1 MHTRAGDSAAW
12 PPSPVAAVAVLLDAG
27 ADAHTPTFKDTRL
40 PLVCRGSTPLHIA
53 AALGYE
59 AVCVTL
65 LSRTERSAL
74 GTAADPRLA
83 CNRWGLTPVDIAL
96 LASRHH
102 LAHLL
107 SPPRSTR
114 SAQQQLVPPASSR
127 VHGTAGYLLPRAQRG
142 LLLRVSLL
150 LQLRDVALRWAKQ
163 SAGGEQSSGR
173 GRDKSRCRG
182 PGPRLLQPGG
192 DCSGVRTPSA
202 STLARW
208 SCPPPHAALT
218 HAQRN
223 LGWPLQ
229 AKRRC
234 CLGCSRWSWARSTHC
249 WS

>member
-1 MHTRAGDSAAW
+1 
-12 PPSPVAAVAVLLDAG
+12 VLLDAG

-163 SAGGEQSSGR
+163 RAPAVSRVAAGAETRADAEAR
-173 GRDKSRCRG
+173 GLGFCSLAGIALACAR
-182 PGPRLLQPGG
+182 PPYPRWRAGA
-192 DCSGVRTPSA
+192 V
-202 STLARW
+202 
-208 SCPPPHAALT
+208 PPLT
-218 HAQRN
+218 
-223 LGWPLQ
+223 
-229 AKRRC
+229 RR
-234 CLGCSRWSWARSTHC
+234 
-249 WS
+249 

>member
-127 VHGTAGYLLPRAQRG
+127 VHGTAGYLL
-142 LLLRVSLL
+142 
-150 LQLRDVALRWAKQ
+150 
-163 SAGGEQSSGR
+163 GR
-173 GRDKSRCRG
+173 GGVTGGLDDLDIMPITKSS
-182 PGPRLLQPGG
+182 LTGG
-192 DCSGVRTPSA
+192 YDLTATLGYGFTLTEGVTDGRVVKFINP
-202 STLARW
+202 
-208 SCPPPHAALT
+208 
-218 HAQRN
+218 
-223 LGWPLQ
+223 
-229 AKRRC
+229 
-234 CLGCSRWSWARSTHC
+234 
-249 WS
+249 